1 MEADMKIES
10 GLPIASLPPISVNDG
25 SLGGRSAIAVS
36 PDAVAKPSVV
46 RDTQNQTQPEDK
58 LRQGLDRLN
67 NAAQAA
73 NQNITFSVDPE
84 TKKIVV
90 KVIDQQT
97 EQVVYQFPGD
107 EALRLSASLEQLSGV
122 LFDHKA

>member
-1 MEADMKIES
+1 MEAGMKIES
-10 GLPIASLPPISVNDG
+10 GLPIASLPPISVNEG

-36 PDAVAKPSVV
+36 PDAVAKSSVV
-46 RDTQNQTQPEDK
+46 PDTQTQSDDQ

-67 NAAQAA
+67 TAAQAA

-97 EQVVYQFPGD
+97 EQVVYQFPAD
-107 EALRLSASLEQLSGV
+107 EALKLSASLEQLSGV